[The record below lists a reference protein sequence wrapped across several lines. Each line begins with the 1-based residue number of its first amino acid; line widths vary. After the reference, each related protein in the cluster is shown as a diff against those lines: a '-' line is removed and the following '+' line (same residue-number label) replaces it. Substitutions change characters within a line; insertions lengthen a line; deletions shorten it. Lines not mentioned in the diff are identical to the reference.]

1 MACQGNDHKDA
12 VVYHNICRLAW
23 FFFSGLKSIVTFTSV
38 AIRAVLCEI
47 VWFLAFGLFVSLY
60 DSQIDVKDCVW
71 FSVFMFPE
79 FVVPKRSYYY

>member
-1 MACQGNDHKDA
+1 M
-12 VVYHNICRLAW
+12 
-23 FFFSGLKSIVTFTSV
+23 
-38 AIRAVLCEI
+38 CEI

-79 FVVPKRSYYY
+79 FVVPEKSLKECVAFPVRQPVNLFFIILYQ